1 MGVASRIADMLRRER
16 LEDTFPPLAVEEGSH
31 LIQLQGE
38 GRHAGFLGGC
48 LMGLPVA
55 GLDATTMDRLR
66 GALSNDIPAGTFIQI
81 SLLSTPDI
89 EMFVNAYKLARS
101 YTKLAHLPEETRE
114 LLMQF
119 VDNRAQMFLDG
130 KEHPHVAASGVKMNS
145 TTLIV
150 SIKVPTKE
158 PVPTEGEVKSTSML
172 VSKIQE
178 SLATF
183 GLSLERMNAESYL
196 RILRRITH
204 MHESMLETEYDGDL
218 MVRDQILGPG
228 DVVDVS
234 KGNVRIN
241 ETNIG
246 VLSVRRMP
254 KRARLS
260 TMNYF
265 IGDPRGLGNQLCEPY
280 MMTLTLCYPD
290 QVKKSSKLKRDA
302 QVINYQAYGPM
313 LRWVP
318 RLAYKKHGYDVIL
331 QTMEDGAVLVEMNFT
346 LTLFARGE
354 EALERLMSATRTYYG
369 SFGLEMAEERYINWP
384 VFYNTLPLFPSQESI
399 RLLHRYHT
407 MAVHHAIN
415 FAPIMSE
422 WRGTGWGSAVL
433 LESRRGQPVLFD
445 LYDSDTNYNGV
456 VFAESGAGKSFVS
469 QQIILDYLSLG
480 ARIWVIDVGRS
491 YEKTCKVLGGE
502 YLRFNAESRVCL
514 NPFTEVEDID
524 EELDLLKSLLAKMA
538 APTSGVT
545 DLQMAILE
553 EAIKA
558 VWSTRANT
566 MTVTDVSDHL
576 LAQNEKEAT
585 ELGRLLF
592 PFTRHGSLGS
602 WFDGDNNL
610 DFSKNFVVLELEEL
624 NSKKALQQ
632 VVLLQLIAKIQ
643 HEMFLAKRSGERT
656 PRLMIIDEAWSLLN
670 DGGVATFLEAG
681 YRRFRKQDAA
691 ALVITQSIADL
702 YENPAGRPLVE
713 NSANKII
720 MQQLEESITAAQ
732 RTGRLAIGDYG
743 FEMLKG
749 VHTVPG
755 KYSELMLYSNNG
767 WGITRLVVDRFSQV
781 LFSTKGAEREDI
793 LRDIDNGVPALQS
806 IKTFIERNG

>member
-183 GLSLERMNAESYL
+183 GLLLERMNAESYL